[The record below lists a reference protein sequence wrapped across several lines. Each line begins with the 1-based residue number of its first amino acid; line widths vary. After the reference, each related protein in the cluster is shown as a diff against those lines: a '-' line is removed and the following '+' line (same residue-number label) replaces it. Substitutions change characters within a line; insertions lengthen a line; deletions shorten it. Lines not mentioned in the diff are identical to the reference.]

1 MTTTT
6 SNAAGVT
13 LFPHQLTAVQW
24 MQRTER
30 RPRMVPEQPHGG
42 ILAHEM
48 GLGKTITCLSLMSLE
63 GVGNT
68 IVVCPKSVIT
78 QWLHEATRVLNLPAR
93 DIIVFHG
100 AHREVQQQ
108 ARDDADASPRKKGSV
123 LVLTTFDIVRMD
135 LQRKGRGGSWIH
147 GQFWDRVV
155 LDEAHRICEQSSQ
168 TARAIRSLRGR
179 NRWCVTGTPFKNGVT
194 DLVALSKFLMV
205 PPYCNTTWWRTH
217 SSNPHKIREWRNMFV
232 HMQAKHV
239 LSLPALDSR
248 VQFVTSSALE
258 RAFAQQLSEGTSLSS
273 MPPLVADADADADV
287 AADVDGALQ
296 RPHHGQEYELLRI
309 MRLRQTANHPL
320 LLHGSS
326 VIALRL
332 VTAPPSSPSPSHAC
346 DACGDASSSFSTE
359 PCGHSLC
366 PTCRASVSPAAA
378 AAAEEADVSG
388 CICCVAAALPVT
400 RSETRPS
407 AFWRHSSKTQALA
420 DYLVHTLRRGGG
432 DAGSKVVLFSQWTTC
447 LDLLAGLL
455 SFLEIGYAMFDG
467 RVNSLEEREAT
478 LTRFKTDPA
487 CEVLLTSLGAGG
499 EGLNLTFA
507 NHIILMEP
515 YWNLAAEQ
523 QAIDRLFRIGQTRV
537 THVLRLCV
545 DDSIENWVRTIQINK
560 EIELRRLMFGGASV
574 DGSPPLSSSSTTSTT
589 PVVKI
594 KKVTAAAAT
603 PWRECKRPRV
613 SGGGEGNDGEA
624 ATTSTTTT
632 GDGGA
637 GTLQSFLWCLK

>member
-1 MTTTT
+1 M
-6 SNAAGVT
+6 
-13 LFPHQLTAVQW
+13 
-24 MQRTER
+24 
-30 RPRMVPEQPHGG
+30 
-42 ILAHEM
+42 
-48 GLGKTITCLSLMSLE
+48 
-63 GVGNT
+63 
-68 IVVCPKSVIT
+68 
-78 QWLHEATRVLNLPAR
+78 
-93 DIIVFHG
+93 
-100 AHREVQQQ
+100 
-108 ARDDADASPRKKGSV
+108 
-123 LVLTTFDIVRMD
+123 
-135 LQRKGRGGSWIH
+135 
-147 GQFWDRVV
+147 
-155 LDEAHRICEQSSQ
+155 
-168 TARAIRSLRGR
+168 
-179 NRWCVTGTPFKNGVT
+179 
-194 DLVALSKFLMV
+194 
-205 PPYCNTTWWRTH
+205 
-217 SSNPHKIREWRNMFV
+217 
-232 HMQAKHV
+232 
-239 LSLPALDSR
+239 
-248 VQFVTSSALE
+248 
-258 RAFAQQLSEGTSLSS
+258 
-273 MPPLVADADADADV
+273 
-287 AADVDGALQ
+287 
-296 RPHHGQEYELLRI
+296 
-309 MRLRQTANHPL
+309 
-320 LLHGSS
+320 
-326 VIALRL
+326 
-332 VTAPPSSPSPSHAC
+332 
-346 DACGDASSSFSTE
+346 
-359 PCGHSLC
+359 
-366 PTCRASVSPAAA
+366 
-378 AAAEEADVSG
+378 SG

-420 DYLVHTLRRGGG
+420 DYLVHTLRGGG

-574 DGSPPLSSSSTTSTT
+574 DGSPPPPPPPSSTT
-589 PVVKI
+589 PVVKM

-613 SGGGEGNDGEA
+613 SGGEGNDGEA
-624 ATTSTTTT
+624 ATT